1 MWYQQTVA
9 ETEQILGTNKKDGL
23 TKREH
28 DLRLERNGKNVLKE
42 EKRASALT
50 IFFRQFGDFMVMVLM
65 AAAVVSAFLGETL
78 DAIMILLIIVMNG
91 ILGFIQEFKA
101 ERSLE
106 ALKKM
111 TEDESRVVVG
121 GELYVTKAEN
131 LVVGDVVIL
140 DSGAKVPAD
149 LRITESFRLKVEES
163 ILTGEAKDVSKHSN
177 PISGETTLNKRK
189 NMCYSGTVVT
199 GGRGRGIVVATGMN
213 TEIGHIAGML
223 QTKKPE
229 ATPLQNQLKH
239 LGKILIC
246 LCAIVCA
253 IVSVA
258 GFFLGGNLYTMI
270 LTGVSLG
277 VASIPEG
284 LPIVVTIC
292 LALGVWRLAN
302 VNAIV
307 RRLPAVETLG
317 CTTCIC
323 TDKTGTLTKNSME
336 MQYIYGDKAWH
347 ETRDFHKTGKTAFY
361 TNMVIANCNS
371 LYREGNEFYGDFTE
385 TALMLGAQRT
395 GAPLPVVK
403 KIDEIS
409 FDSERK
415 MMSVLGEYEGKRY
428 SLVKGAPDRICDRC
442 RYILTEGKVIPFGY
456 EEKNTVKRAVADYG
470 GNGYRILAL
479 AFRPDVRDAAEM
491 EKNLIFLS
499 LAALSDPLREDA
511 KPALAKAKEAGIRS
525 VMVTGDHSGTAL
537 AIGKELGIA
546 ASENAVLT
554 GEQLQSMDDTALGKR
569 LRDISV
575 IASVSPADKMRVVSV
590 LRRQNEVCAMT
601 GDGVNDAPALKE
613 ADIGIAMGLKGTDVT
628 KGVAD
633 FILADD
639 NFSSIVE
646 AIYQGR
652 GIYDNIRKSVRYLL
666 SSNFGE
672 ILLMVLAVFLQFPL
686 PLVPLQ
692 ILWVNLVTDGLPAM
706 ALAMELPS
714 PGLMRE
720 APRKK
725 QAGIFSNGLGRK
737 IVLRGFLIGI
747 ICFAL
752 FLYGIYITEDIAV
765 ARTMAFNALVLS
777 QLFYVFDCRSE
788 KGILWGK
795 AFFKNPFLL
804 LTIMISLVVQWF
816 VIYHSFFNQ
825 LFDTVPLSS
834 SNLLLTVILSVLPSF
849 CVWIKGMLSQK
860 GNEKKSKK
868 RRK

>member
-1 MWYQQTVA
+1 MWYQKTVE
-9 ETEQILGTNKKDGL
+9 ETEQLLATNMKNGL
-23 TKREH
+23 AQREH
-28 DLRLERNGKNVLKE
+28 DRRLESNGKNILKE
-42 EKRASALT
+42 ERRASRLVM
-50 IFFRQFGDFMVMVLM
+50 FLSQFGDFMVMVLM
-65 AAAVVSAFLGETL
+65 AAAAVSAFLGETL
-78 DAIMILLIIVMNG
+78 DAVMILLIIIVNG
-91 ILGFIQEFKA
+91 LLGFFQEFKA

-111 TEDESRVVVG
+111 TEDEARVVIG
-121 GELYVTKAEN
+121 GELFVTKAEN
-131 LVVGDVVIL
+131 LVVGDVVML
-140 DSGAKVPAD
+140 DSGTKVPAD
-149 LRITESFRLKVEES
+149 LRIIESFRLKVEES
-163 ILTGEAKDVSKHSN
+163 ILTGEAKDVSKHSK
-177 PISGETTLNKRK
+177 SLQGEAALNKRK

-223 QTKKPE
+223 QTKKQE
-229 ATPLQNQLKH
+229 LTPLQKQLKH

-246 LCAIVCA
+246 VCAIVCA
-253 IVSVA
+253 IVAAA
-258 GFFLGGNLYTMI
+258 GFVLGGDLYTMI

-336 MQYIYGDKAWH
+336 MQYIYGDAKWH
-347 ETRDFHKTGKTAFY
+347 KVKDFSETGETAFL

-371 LYREGNEFYGDFTE
+371 LYREREEFYGDYTE
-385 TALMLGAQRT
+385 TALMLGAKHT
-395 GAPLPVVK
+395 GAPLPSVN

-415 MMSVLGEYEGKRY
+415 MMSVLGEYEGRNY
-428 SLVKGAPDRICDRC
+428 SLVKGAPDRICERC
-442 RYILTEGKVIPFGY
+442 RYVFHEGKVIPFGY
-456 EEKNTVKRAVADYG
+456 EEKSAVNRAVAEYG
-470 GNGYRILAL
+470 SNGYRILAI
-479 AFRPDVRDAAEM
+479 AFRPDVQEAAEM
-491 EKNLIFLS
+491 EKNLTFLS
-499 LAALSDPLREDA
+499 LAALSDPLRDDA
-511 KPALAKAKEAGIRS
+511 KPALTKAKEAGIRS
-525 VMVTGDHSGTAL
+525 IMVTGDHCGTAL
-537 AIGKELGIA
+537 VIGKELGIA
-546 ASENAVLT
+546 SSEQDVMT
-554 GEQLQSMDDTALGKR
+554 GEQLQSMDDRTLGKR
-569 LRDISV
+569 LRNASV
-575 IASVSPADKMRVVSV
+575 IASVSPADKMHIVSV
-590 LRRQNEVCAMT
+590 LKRQNEVCAMT

-672 ILLMVLAVFLQFPL
+672 ILLMVIAIFLQFPL
-686 PLVPLQ
+686 PLIPLQ
-692 ILWVNLVTDGLPAM
+692 ILWVNLVTDSLPAL
-706 ALAMELPS
+706 ALAMEPPS
-714 PGLMRE
+714 SELMRE
-720 APRKK
+720 KPRKR
-725 QAGIFSNGLGRK
+725 QVGIFSDGLGAK
-737 IVLRGFLIGI
+737 IIFRGCLIGV
-747 ICFAL
+747 ICFSL
-752 FLYGIYITEDIAV
+752 FLYGIYITEDIVV

-788 KGILWGK
+788 KGVLWGK
-795 AFFKNPFLL
+795 AFFQNPFLL
-804 LTIMISLVVQWF
+804 LTIVISLVIQWF
-816 VIYHSFFNQ
+816 VIYHEFFNQ
-825 LFDTVPLSS
+825 LFDTVPLST
-834 SNLLLTVILSVLPSF
+834 SNLLLTVGMSALPSF
-849 CVWIKGMLSQK
+849 CFWSKGLLAK
-860 GNEKKSKK
+860 KRNEKKPKK

>member
-1 MWYQQTVA
+1 MWYQKTIA
-9 ETEQILGTNKKDGL
+9 ETEQLLGTSQRDGL

-28 DLRLERNGKNVLKE
+28 DRRLERNGGNVLKE
-42 EKRASALT
+42 EKRVSVPM
-50 IFFRQFGDFMVMVLM
+50 IFLRQFGDFMVMVLM
-65 AAAVVSAFLGETL
+65 AAAVVSAFLGENL

-91 ILGFIQEFKA
+91 ILGFIQEYKA

-111 TEDESRVVVG
+111 TEDEARIVVG
-121 GELYVTKAEN
+121 GELFVTKAEN

-140 DSGAKVPAD
+140 DSGTKVPAD

-163 ILTGEAKDVSKHSN
+163 VLTGEAQDVSKHAD
-177 PISGETTLNKRK
+177 PLTEEVTLNKRK

-223 QTKKPE
+223 QTRKTEP
-229 ATPLQNQLKH
+229 TPLQRQLKH

-246 LCAIVCA
+246 FCAVVCA
-253 IVSVA
+253 MVAVA
-258 GFFLGGNLYTMI
+258 GFFLGGDLYTMI
-270 LTGVSLG
+270 LTGISLG

-307 RRLPAVETLG
+307 RRLPAVEALG

-336 MQYIYGDKAWH
+336 TQYLYGDGTWH
-347 ETRDFHKTGKTAFY
+347 EVEVFRQTEKTAFY

-371 LYREGNEFYGDFTE
+371 LYQEGDTFYGDSTE

-395 GAPLPVVK
+395 GAPLPKVK
-403 KIDEIS
+403 KLDEIS
-409 FDSERK
+409 FDSSRK
-415 MMSVLGEYEGKRY
+415 MMSVLGEYEGKNY
-428 SLVKGAPDRICDRC
+428 ALVKGAPDRISSRC
-442 RYILTEGKVIPFGY
+442 RYMLRQGKVVPFGY
-456 EEKNTVKRAVADYG
+456 EEKNAVNSAVAAYG
-470 GNGYRILAL
+470 GNGFRILAM
-479 AFRPDVRDAAEM
+479 AFRPDVDSAGEM
-491 EKNLIFLS
+491 EKDLIFLS

-511 KPALAKAKEAGIRS
+511 KPALSNAKKAGIRS
-525 VMVTGDHSGTAL
+525 IMVTGDHCGTAL
-537 AIGKELGIA
+537 AIGRELGIA
-546 ASENAVLT
+546 SSAQDVLT
-554 GEQLQSMDDTALGKR
+554 GEQLQAMDDGALARR
-569 LRDISV
+569 LRGTSV

-590 LRRQNEVCAMT
+590 LKRQNEVCAMT

-646 AIYQGR
+646 AVYQGR

-672 ILLMVLAVFLQFPL
+672 ILLMVIAVWLQFPL
-686 PLVPLQ
+686 PLIPLQ
-692 ILWVNLVTDGLPAM
+692 ILWVNLVTDGLPAL
-706 ALAMELPS
+706 ALAMEP
-714 PGLMRE
+714 PHAGLMQE
-720 APRKK
+720 KPRKR
-725 QAGIFSNGLGRK
+725 QAGIFSNGLGAK
-737 IVLRGFLIGI
+737 IALRGFLIGA

-752 FLYGIYITEDIAV
+752 FLYGIYVTEDIAT

-788 KGILWGK
+788 KGVLWGK
-795 AFFKNPFLL
+795 AFFGNPFLL
-804 LTIMISLVVQWF
+804 VTVALSLVVQWF
-816 VIYHSFFNQ
+816 VLYHGFFNQ
-825 LFDTVPLSS
+825 LFGTVPLST
-834 SNLLLTVILSVLPSF
+834 SNLLFTVALSAMPSF
-849 CVWIKGMLSQK
+849 FVLLKGMLTGK
-860 GNEKKSKK
+860 RNEKK
-868 RRK
+868 